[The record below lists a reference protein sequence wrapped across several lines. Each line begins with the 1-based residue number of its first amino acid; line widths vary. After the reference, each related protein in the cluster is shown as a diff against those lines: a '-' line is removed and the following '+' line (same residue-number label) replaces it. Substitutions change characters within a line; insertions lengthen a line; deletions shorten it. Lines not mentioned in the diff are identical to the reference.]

1 MHDLIAQFGI
11 NWQIIVAQMVN
22 FTILFLVLRKFVYKP
37 LIEFL
42 DKRRET
48 IEEGIRL
55 KDSADQ
61 ELQKARQEGQQI
73 ITQSRLDAK
82 SVIEETKNK
91 AKDLES
97 QLIED
102 AKQKNE
108 EILRQGRNS
117 FERERAQMVE
127 QINAK
132 SEDFLKKALKTV
144 LSKTDISENDQKAID
159 QGLRELKNN
168 LS

>member
-1 MHDLIAQFGI
+1 MHDLITQFGI

-37 LIEFL
+37 LIDLL

-48 IEEGIRL
+48 IEEGVRL
-55 KDSADQ
+55 KDSASK
-61 ELQKARQEGQQI
+61 EFQKAQHEGQQI

-82 SVIEETKNK
+82 YIIEETRNK

-97 QLIED
+97 QLTED
-102 AKQKNE
+102 AKQKSE
-108 EILRQGRNS
+108 DLLQQGRKS
-117 FERERAQMVE
+117 LERERAQIAE
-127 QINAK
+127 QINAD
-132 SEDFLKKALKTV
+132 SEDFLKKALKTI
-144 LSKTDISENDQKAID
+144 LSKTEISDTDQKAIN
-159 QGLRELKNN
+159 QGLQELKKN